1 MATKQFNRAQ
11 TAVSGDSL
19 YVYIL
24 DDDHVRD
31 HPFYGTYPNVLGGGQ
46 FNGYGLT
53 INGNYIYSENIA
65 QCVLGDPPMAGYQYD
80 PVTFSNVLIPDH
92 RKYGAS
98 TGCRDVFAEIRIV
111 EVIQGNDI
119 AANISSGR
127 FYMKTSVN
135 RQIAAENFTEVP
147 TSYFIYEDNSNIRSY
162 SETDYINE
170 GNNYLVDAEVSVIT
184 DPAELRVGPIKN
196 FFVHDFPMDSV
207 LGKSFSVEI
216 NMNSEGV
223 LYEAKLEVANRK
235 ESGNAS

>member
-1 MATKQFNRAQ
+1 MVVSQFNRNRS
-11 TAVSGDSL
+11 AVSGDSL

-31 HPFYGTYPNVLGGGQ
+31 HPFYGTYLAVLNSGQ
-46 FNGYGLT
+46 YTCYGLT
-53 INGNYIYSENIA
+53 VGGNQDYNSSTAQLENT
-65 QCVLGDPPMAGYQYD
+65 DPPGVGHYD
-80 PVTFSNVLIPDH
+80 PVVMNNLLIPDH
-92 RKYGAS
+92 REYGAAS
-98 TGCRDVFAEIRIV
+98 GCRDVFAEIRIV

-135 RQIAAENFTEVP
+135 RQVAAENFTDVP
-147 TSYFIYEDNSNIRSY
+147 TSYFLYEDNSNIRSY

-170 GNNYLVDAEVSVIT
+170 GNNYLVNADVSIIT
-184 DPAELRVGPIKN
+184 DPDEMRVGPIKN